1 MLFDIIL
8 PLAIADVYTYN
19 IPSEIQYPQIGMR
32 VLVPLGKKSIIGIIY
47 RQHEGELPASVK
59 VRDVLQ
65 IVDETPI
72 ITAEQLK
79 LWEWL
84 SSYYMCTLGE
94 VMAAALPS
102 EIIDDNYSAATT
114 QYIQLAPAYLAKEA
128 QEQLFGE
135 LKRAKKQEQLV
146 RDFLRL
152 AQNYQVERRVL
163 LEQSGVSGA
172 ILRILIDKGIFLEEE
187 RPISRL
193 RQYTGETQKPHALDS
208 QQSRAIRE
216 IRESWQEKN
225 VTLLH
230 GVTSSGKTEVYI
242 HLIEEVLKQ
251 GKQVLYLVPEIALT
265 TQLTDRLQAVF
276 GDKLVVYHS
285 KFSNAERVEIYH
297 EVKGERREAK
307 GRVIL
312 GARSAIFLPFSD
324 LGLIIV
330 DEEHEPSYKQQDPAP
345 RYHARSAA
353 IMMAHWY
360 GAKVLLGT
368 ATPSIESYHNA
379 LSGKYGL
386 VEMTERFQGLQ
397 LPQITMID
405 LQRQYHRKEMYGHF
419 ADPLVYRIREEL
431 AKGKQVILF
440 QNRRGYAPFLQCPS
454 CGEVPKCPNCDVSM
468 TYHKANRTLVCH
480 CCGHSTS
487 APNHCPKCKT
497 EYRTQGFGTERLE
510 EEIQGLFPEARV
522 LRMDLDST
530 RKKDAYQTI
539 IDRFAKHEVDI
550 LIGTQMVT
558 KGLHFNDVSLVAVLQ
573 ADSLLNQPDFRSYE
587 HAFQMLEQVSG
598 RAGRTG
604 SQGEVMIQTFDPK
617 NSLYQHLIQH
627 DYQGL
632 YAEQIAERKVFGFP
646 PYHRMIML
654 TLKHRDMQRLTAVSD
669 MLQQR
674 LQQAFGTRVSG
685 VILPSIAR
693 TQNMYVRQIRL
704 TIEANANIARAK
716 EIVREQLRW
725 VQQQTQCRGVVI
737 LPDVDPM

>member
-1 MLFDIIL
+1 
-8 PLAIADVYTYN
+8 
-19 IPSEIQYPQIGMR
+19 
-32 VLVPLGKKSIIGIIY
+32 
-47 RQHEGELPASVK
+47 
-59 VRDVLQ
+59 
-65 IVDETPI
+65 
-72 ITAEQLK
+72 
-79 LWEWL
+79 
-84 SSYYMCTLGE
+84 
-94 VMAAALPS
+94 
-102 EIIDDNYSAATT
+102 
-114 QYIQLAPAYLAKEA
+114 
-128 QEQLFGE
+128 
-135 LKRAKKQEQLV
+135 
-146 RDFLRL
+146 
-152 AQNYQVERRVL
+152 
-163 LEQSGVSGA
+163 
-172 ILRILIDKGIFLEEE
+172 
-187 RPISRL
+187 
-193 RQYTGETQKPHALDS
+193 
-208 QQSRAIRE
+208 
-216 IRESWQEKN
+216 
-225 VTLLH
+225 
-230 GVTSSGKTEVYI
+230 
-242 HLIEEVLKQ
+242 
-251 GKQVLYLVPEIALT
+251 
-265 TQLTDRLQAVF
+265 
-276 GDKLVVYHS
+276 
-285 KFSNAERVEIYH
+285 
-297 EVKGERREAK
+297 
-307 GRVIL
+307 
-312 GARSAIFLPFSD
+312 
-324 LGLIIV
+324 
-330 DEEHEPSYKQQDPAP
+330 
-345 RYHARSAA
+345 
-353 IMMAHWY
+353 
-360 GAKVLLGT
+360 
-368 ATPSIESYHNA
+368 
-379 LSGKYGL
+379 
-386 VEMTERFQGLQ
+386 MTERFQGLQ

-480 CCGHSTS
+480 CCGHNTS

-573 ADSLLNQPDFRSYE
+573 ADSLLNTPDFRSYE

-632 YAEQIAERKVFGFP
+632 YAEQITERKAFGFP

-654 TLKHRDMQRLTAVSD
+654 TLKHRDMQRLTAASD
-669 MLQQR
+669 VLQRR

-685 VILPSIAR
+685 VIVPSVAR

-704 TIEANANIARAK
+704 TIEANANITRAK
-716 EIVREQLRW
+716 EIVREQIRW